1 MALSRHGARS
11 LASLQRGAGQRHR
24 AAVRGKVRGGDGVR
38 RVHLAGA
45 GVLAL
50 LQRVRAVR
58 PPRGLGVVAPQA
70 EVITLHTINC
80 AHFSIIGLPPG
91 AMLGVAETGPSCSL
105 SDLFAH
111 LL

>member
-1 MALSRHGARS
+1 M
-11 LASLQRGAGQRHR
+11 
-24 AAVRGKVRGGDGVR
+24 RGGDGVR

-58 PPRGLGVVAPQA
+58 PPRALGVVAPQA
-70 EVITLHTINC
+70 EVITLHINC